1 MNTDATAT
9 NGTPTSP
16 DGLERE
22 IERTRED
29 LVGTVDAIVER
40 VHPKEVAD
48 RNAEQL
54 KRDAQR
60 ALEQAQE
67 QASDLQ
73 DRASTFVEENP
84 DRAKNYAIGAGL
96 VLALL
101 FLRRRRRRARTD
113 G

>member
-1 MNTDATAT
+1 MNTETAS

-22 IERTRED
+22 IERTRDE

-60 ALEQAQE
+60 ALDTAQE
-67 QASDLQ
+67 RAEELQ
-73 DRASTFVEENP
+73 DRASTFVEEHP

-96 VLALL
+96 FLAVLL
-101 FLRRRRRRARTD
+101 LRRRRRRRAAS
-113 G
+113 